1 LLRVGLT
8 GGFAC
13 GKTTVARMMAQR
25 GAYVVLA
32 DEVAHDLMRPGQPV
46 YYEVVRHFG
55 PDIVGIDGSIDRKK
69 LAEAAFGS
77 GRVKELNQIVHPA
90 VIARQDAWAAE
101 MATKYPDGIAVVEA
115 ALMLEAGVGK
125 RFDKL
130 VVVTC
135 TLQQKI
141 ERLARRNNTDLA
153 TAEREVTRRM
163 AAQMPDEEKARVAD
177 YVIDNSGPL
186 SELESKVDTLMAE
199 LRQAEK
205 TSAPRIHAD
214 ERGSE
219 KLPPSHRES

>member
-25 GAYVVLA
+25 GAHVVLA
-32 DEVAHDLMRPGQPV
+32 DEVAHDLMRPGEPV

-55 PDIVGIDGSIDRKK
+55 PDIVGIDGAIDRKK

-77 GRVKELNQIVHPA
+77 GRVKELNEIVHPA
-90 VIARQDAWAAE
+90 VIARQDAWTAE
-101 MATKYPDGIAVVEA
+101 MATKDPDGIAVVEA

-125 RFDKL
+125 RFDRL
-130 VVVTC
+130 VVVVC
-135 TLQQKI
+135 TLPQKI
-141 ERLARRNNTDLA
+141 ERFAIRNNMDLA

-163 AAQMPDEEKARVAD
+163 AAQLPDEEKARVAD

-186 SELESKVDTLMAE
+186 TDLEMKVDSLMRE
-199 LRQAEK
+199 LRQVAQENR
-205 TSAPRIHAD
+205 T
-214 ERGSE
+214 
-219 KLPPSHRES
+219 RE